1 MKISMQL
8 EFDSE
13 KDLKKPVTL
22 HGVIPIQESEPLS
35 DIGKAH
41 IAKVVDER
49 EAAEI
54 RKEQESLHSYEVAVQ
69 MGVQVFQQWSVKK
82 RVELERRTEDLKKR
96 AAASYDDE
104 STGGKS

>member
-13 KDLKKPVTL
+13 KDLKKPSVV
-22 HGVIPIQESEPLS
+22 HVHDGVIQMTPLS
-35 DIGKAH
+35 DIETARISKLA
-41 IAKVVDER
+41 AER
-49 EAAEI
+49 EVADI
-54 RKEQESLHSYEVAVQ
+54 RKEQERLHSYEVAVQ

-82 RVELERRTEDLKKR
+82 RFELERRTEDLKKR
-96 AAASYDDE
+96 AADE